1 MHVQEVKEKQL
12 VDLNGNIMINEL
24 KEEARAIQS
33 FLEIN
38 CSDNPDEIIDRIK
51 EISSIKA
58 RSGVMW
64 AEAKKLY
71 RRKRSSE
78 IANTIINIAKQ
89 QYLSA
94 TAQNALVESIAEEE
108 AFLVDWLDRINAAC
122 TLQTDA
128 LRSILSY
135 EKEQLR
141 LTNGY

>member
-1 MHVQEVKEKQL
+1 MQEVKEKQL

>member
-1 MHVQEVKEKQL
+1 
-12 VDLNGNIMINEL
+12 MINEL